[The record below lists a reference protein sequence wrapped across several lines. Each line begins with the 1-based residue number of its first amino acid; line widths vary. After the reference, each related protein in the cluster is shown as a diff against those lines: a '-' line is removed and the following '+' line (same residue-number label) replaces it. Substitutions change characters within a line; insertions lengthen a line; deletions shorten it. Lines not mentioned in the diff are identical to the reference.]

1 MSDAPVLIARPG
13 ARAQA
18 LVEALEQR
26 ACRVRSLDIMQLEPC
41 TPTPAERTLL
51 YDLDQFAVVICTSPF
66 AADCLSEAIEAR
78 WPQLPTGVRFLAT
91 GASTA
96 EVLGERLGVDVAA
109 PSRGSGSA
117 SEALLA
123 MPELEELTH
132 QRVLIA
138 AGEGGRELLERTLGE
153 RGGRVARLALYRRTL
168 HPPRDE
174 DRRCL
179 AAGAYRALL
188 VTSAEQLEHL
198 QQWCS
203 DASRA
208 RPLVVSSA
216 RLATLAHT
224 YRFSCVSIAGDAT
237 PASLAATVA
246 GAQGGTPASHHDK
259 RASDT

>member
-1 MSDAPVLIARPG
+1 MLIARPG

-18 LVEALEQR
+18 LIEALEQR
-26 ACRVRSLDIMQLEPC
+26 AFTVRSLDIMQLEAC
-41 TPTPAERTLL
+41 SPTPAERSLL

-66 AADCLSEAIEAR
+66 AAECLSEAIEHR
-78 WPQLPTGVRFLAT
+78 WPQLPIGPRFLAT

-96 EVLGERLGVDVAA
+96 EVLGERLGIEAGA
-109 PSRGSGSA
+109 PPRGSGSA

-123 MPELEELTH
+123 MPELQTLTH
-132 QRVLIA
+132 QRVLLA
-138 AGEGGRELLERTLGE
+138 AGEGGRTVIERTLAD
-153 RGGRVARLALYRRTL
+153 RGARVERLALYRRTL

-174 DRRCL
+174 ARRCL
-179 AAGAYRALL
+179 AAGRFQALL

-198 QQWCS
+198 QKWCT
-203 DASRA
+203 DASRS
-208 RPLVVSSA
+208 RPLIVSSE

-237 PASLAATVA
+237 PATLAAAVA
-246 GAQGGTPASHHDK
+246 GAQGGTPASHHDE